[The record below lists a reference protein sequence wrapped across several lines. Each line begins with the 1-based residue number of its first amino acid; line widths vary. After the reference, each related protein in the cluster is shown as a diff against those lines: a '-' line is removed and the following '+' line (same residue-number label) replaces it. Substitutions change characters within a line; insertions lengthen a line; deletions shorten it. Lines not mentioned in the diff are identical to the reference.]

1 MESFL
6 LNAETEFFFLTGT
19 YLEGFIG
26 LILGLT
32 LFCLVIQ
39 ALRFEIKKNNPTIE
53 SSNLS
58 EVGDEILAKINL
70 SRSLI
75 EMDQKQEATKLLTE
89 VIKSEG
95 LSKENTAIAN
105 SLLEQISN
113 AKSLISSSSW
123 FRV

>member
-6 LNAETEFFFLTGT
+6 LNIETEFYFLTGT
-19 YLEGFIG
+19 YLEGFLG

-32 LFCLVIQ
+32 LFCFIIQ
-39 ALRFEIKKNNPTIE
+39 TLRFERKKNNPKIE

-58 EVGDEILAKINL
+58 EVGDENLAKINL

-75 EMDQKQEATKLLTE
+75 EMDQKPEAKKLLTE

-95 LSKENTAIAN
+95 LSDENTDIAN

-113 AKSLISSSSW
+113 AK
-123 FRV
+123 

>member
-6 LNAETEFFFLTGT
+6 LNIETEFFFFTGT
-19 YLEGFIG
+19 YLEGFLG

-32 LFCLVIQ
+32 LFCFIIQ
-39 ALRFEIKKNNPTIE
+39 TLRFEKKKNNPKIE

-58 EVGDEILAKINL
+58 EVGDENLAKINL

-75 EMDQKQEATKLLTE
+75 EMDQKPEAKKLLTE
-89 VIKSEG
+89 VIKSKG
-95 LSKENTAIAN
+95 LSEENTVVAN

-113 AKSLISSSSW
+113 AK
-123 FRV
+123 

>member
-1 MESFL
+1 MENLL
-6 LNAETEFFFLTGT
+6 LNVETEFFFVTGT

-32 LFCLVIQ
+32 LFCLIIQ
-39 ALRFEIKKNNPTIE
+39 TLRFEKKKNNPKIE

-58 EVGDEILAKINL
+58 EVGDENLAKINL

-75 EMDQKQEATKLLTE
+75 EMDQKPEAKKLLTE

-95 LSKENTAIAN
+95 LSEENTVIAN
-105 SLLEQISN
+105 SLLDQISN
-113 AKSLISSSSW
+113 AK
-123 FRV
+123 

>member
-6 LNAETEFFFLTGT
+6 LNAGTEVFFLTGT

-26 LILGLT
+26 LVLGLT

-39 ALRFEIKKNNPTIE
+39 ALRFEIKKNNPAIE

-113 AKSLISSSSW
+113 AKS
-123 FRV
+123 